1 MLAFIVSISSTTAR
15 TYGKAGLAYPG
26 LISQTN
32 LQESASAPLRSACF
46 AGAWMQPRTTE
57 APVQVGSSLLGT
69 VVAAFG
75 KLNRIRLR
83 DALPY
88 SHPYPPCHRWLNSL
102 LAIVMARL
110 NSLLA
115 IVLAT
120 YTIVLGRV
128 NRSGMPTSS
137 PAVRR
142 LLQLML
148 LLLLASSVS
157 ATSPGTT
164 TVNDTSWSL
173 LDCLLASLVSANGLV
188 APLPQW
194 LRYAQVMP
202 SSGAR
207 QQPSWVA
214 PPCY

>member
-1 MLAFIVSISSTTAR
+1 MAASFRGLREQSAHAPYRDRDRPPLDLA
-15 TYGKAGLAYPG
+15 
-26 LISQTN
+26 
-32 LQESASAPLRSACF
+32 
-46 AGAWMQPRTTE
+46 PR
-57 APVQVGSSLLGT
+57 QVGSSLLGT
-69 VVAAFG
+69 VYAV
-75 KLNRIRLR
+75 NRIRLR

-88 SHPYPPCHRWLNSL
+88 SLPYPPCHRRLNSY
-102 LAIVMARL
+102 
-110 NSLLA
+110 SLLA

-128 NRSGMPTSS
+128 NRSGMPNSS

-148 LLLLASSVS
+148 LLLLASSFS

-207 QQPSWVA
+207 QQPS
-214 PPCY
+214 